1 MTKTAGAKAPAVL
14 YLRVMNVHSI
24 ARMSGGSAY
33 LWMAARARNA
43 LRRVVVFGVVGGVV
57 FIAALIAFVVVPRN
71 ASRKALAVASKIEAR
86 TDSTP
91 AVATRNRYL
100 AEVTTTDS
108 VLNAA
113 RQAAIPVPTP
123 VIDTFPPAVRAQR
136 DSLNKELATLN
147 RLIDRAENAPLPT
160 SYRAL
165 AASPA
170 VAADPRVRVLLDS
183 LADIERER
191 NAFGAVGG
199 VDPVYLSLTS
209 RATAIGRTI
218 QGIADV
224 KRGEVRGKLALIRPV
239 PAPVE
244 KPKILVDTTALLAQL
259 ATGQQNYSAAAK
271 QLDQINQRNAR
282 IDRESARAR
291 DLANVG
297 APPWAMLAA
306 AVVLALAVGF
316 AASFGTELKRPHIAD
331 PREAEQISGA
341 RVLTVIRPPEVVVER
356 SRRQADVE
364 APPLIDVVSESYR
377 TLYLHIASVEASV
390 PIVTITGDDP
400 GIVATVASNLAASA
414 AYEARSTLL
423 VDVDPTTCSVASVL
437 RVRPDP
443 GLSGIITG
451 TATWPEAIVP
461 TTIGRDRPLDVLPSG
476 TRRAGPPEPDVV
488 EEVRKELARMQ
499 RRYDFIIIA
508 APTSYVQRSASSIIP
523 APDVIL
529 CARIAHTTVGGLKSA
544 VDSLRG
550 ADMRIHGLVLWDAEM
565 PQLETREEM
574 LGATRQSGAFQPE
587 LVTAR

>member
-1 MTKTAGAKAPAVL
+1 
-14 YLRVMNVHSI
+14 MNVHSI
-24 ARMSGGSAY
+24 ARLSGGPAY

-43 LRRVVVFGVVGGVV
+43 LRRVVVFGIVGGMV
-57 FIAALIAFVVVPRN
+57 FIAALIAFVLVPRN
-71 ASRKALAVASKIEAR
+71 ASRKALAAAARIEAR
-86 TDSTP
+86 SDPTP
-91 AVATRNRYL
+91 AITARDRYL
-100 AEVTTTDS
+100 AEVAATDS
-108 VLNAA
+108 ALNAV
-113 RQAAIPVPTP
+113 RRAANPAPLP

-136 DSLNKELATLN
+136 DSLDSELATLN

-165 AASPA
+165 AASPV
-170 VAADPRVRVLLDS
+170 VAADPKVRVLLDS
-183 LADIERER
+183 LADVERDR
-191 NAFGAVGG
+191 NAFGAVGT
-199 VDPVYLSLTS
+199 VDPVYLALTS
-209 RATAIGRTI
+209 RANAIGRSI
-218 QGIADV
+218 QAIADA
-224 KRGEVRGKLALIRPV
+224 KRGEIRGKLVLIRPAAPSV
-239 PAPVE
+239 PKPV
-244 KPKILVDTTALLAQL
+244 ITVDTAKLVAQL
-259 ATGQQNYSAAAK
+259 AAAQKNHTAAA
-271 QLDQINQRNAR
+271 QQVDQISRKNAR
-282 IDRESARAR
+282 IDQEAARAR
-291 DLANVG
+291 ELANVG

-331 PREAEQISGA
+331 PREAEQVSGA

-400 GIVATVASNLAASA
+400 GIVATVAANLAASA

-437 RVRPDP
+437 RITPDP

-476 TRRAGPPEPDVV
+476 TRRAGLPEPTIV
-488 EEVRKELARMQ
+488 EEVRRELARMQ

-508 APTSYVQRSASSIIP
+508 APTSYVQRVETSIIP

-529 CARIAHTTVGGLKSA
+529 CARIAHTTVGVLKTA

-574 LGATRQSGAFQPE
+574 LGSARQSGAFRAE
-587 LVTAR
+587 LVTAQ

>member
-1 MTKTAGAKAPAVL
+1 
-14 YLRVMNVHSI
+14 
-24 ARMSGGSAY
+24 MSGGSAY

-43 LRRVVVFGVVGGVV
+43 LRRVVVFGIVGGVV
-57 FIAALIAFVVVPRN
+57 FIGALIAFVLVPRN
-71 ASRKALAVASKIEAR
+71 ASRKAQAVAARIETR
-86 TDSTP
+86 TDSSPT
-91 AVATRNRYL
+91 VAARDRYL
-100 AEVTTTDS
+100 AELNNIDS
-108 VLNAA
+108 VLNATRRA
-113 RQAAIPVPTP
+113 LMPVPVA

-136 DSLNKELATLN
+136 DSLSAELATLN

-165 AASPA
+165 AASA
-170 VAADPRVRVLLDS
+170 SVAADPRVRVLLDS

-209 RATAIGRTI
+209 RATAIGRQI
-218 QGIADV
+218 QGIADA
-224 KRGEVRGKLALIRPV
+224 KRGEVRGKLALIRPT
-239 PAPVE
+239 PAPVV
-244 KPKILVDTTALLAQL
+244 KPVITVDTVKLLSQRAV
-259 ATGQQNYSAAAK
+259 AQQNATTAAR
-271 QLDQINQRNAR
+271 QLDQINQRNIR
-282 IDRESARAR
+282 IDRETARAR
-291 DLANVG
+291 ELANVG

-306 AVVLALAVGF
+306 AAVLALAVGF

-331 PREAEQISGA
+331 PREAEQITGA
-341 RVLTVIRPPEVVVER
+341 RVLTVIKPPEVVVER

-400 GIVATVASNLAASA
+400 GIVATVAANLAASA

-437 RVRPDP
+437 RIRPDP
-443 GLSGIITG
+443 GLSGIVTG
-451 TATWPEAIVP
+451 SATWPEAIVP

-476 TRRAGPPEPDVV
+476 TRRAGLPEANVV

-523 APDVIL
+523 APDLIL
-529 CARIAHTTVGGLKSA
+529 CARIAHTTVGGLKTA

-574 LGATRQSGAFQPE
+574 LGATRQSEAFQPE
-587 LVTAR
+587 LAAAR

>member
-1 MTKTAGAKAPAVL
+1 
-14 YLRVMNVHSI
+14 MNVHSI

-43 LRRVVVFGVVGGVV
+43 LRRVVVFGIVGGVV
-57 FIAALIAFVVVPRN
+57 FIAALIAFVLVPRN
-71 ASRKALAVASKIEAR
+71 ASRKALAVAAQIEAKN
-86 TDSTP
+86 DSSP
-91 AVATRNRYL
+91 AVAARDRYL
-100 AEVTTTDS
+100 AEVTAVDS
-108 VLNAA
+108 ALDAA
-113 RQAAIPVPTP
+113 RRAANPVPAP
-123 VIDTFPPAVRAQR
+123 VVDTFPPAVRAQR
-136 DSLNKELATLN
+136 ESLGVELARLN

-165 AASPA
+165 AASPE
-170 VAADPRVRVLLDS
+170 VAADPKVRVLLDS
-183 LADIERER
+183 LAGIERDR
-191 NAFGAVGG
+191 NAFGAVGT
-199 VDPVYLSLTS
+199 VDPVYLALTS
-209 RATAIGRTI
+209 RANAIGRSI
-218 QGIADV
+218 QAVADA
-224 KRGEVRGKLALIRPV
+224 KRGEIRGKLALIRPT
-239 PAPVE
+239 PAPVV
-244 KPKILVDTTALLAQL
+244 KPTLTVDTTKLLGQRVTAQ
-259 ATGQQNYSAAAK
+259 QSYSAAAR
-271 QLDQINQRNAR
+271 QVDQISSKNSR

-291 DLANVG
+291 ELSNVG

-331 PREAEQISGA
+331 AREAEQVSGA

-400 GIVATVASNLAASA
+400 GIVATIAANLAASA

-437 RVRPDP
+437 RIRPDP

-451 TATWPEAIVP
+451 SSTWPEAIVP

-476 TRRAGPPEPDVV
+476 TRRSGLPEANVV
-488 EEVRKELARMQ
+488 EEVKKELARMQ

-529 CARIAHTTVGGLKSA
+529 CARIAHTTVGGLKTA

-574 LGATRQSGAFQPE
+574 LGSTRQSETFQPE
-587 LVTAR
+587 LATAR

>member
-1 MTKTAGAKAPAVL
+1 
-14 YLRVMNVHSI
+14 MNVHSI

-43 LRRVVVFGVVGGVV
+43 LRRVVVFGIVGGVV
-57 FIAALIAFVVVPRN
+57 FIGALIAFVVVPRN
-71 ASRKALAVASKIEAR
+71 ASRKALAVAASIESR
-86 TDSTP
+86 TDSGPT
-91 AVATRNRYL
+91 VAARDRYL
-100 AEVTTTDS
+100 AELTATDS
-108 VLNAA
+108 VLNATRRA
-113 RQAAIPVPTP
+113 LMPVPAT

-136 DSLNKELATLN
+136 DSLGAELATLN

-165 AASPA
+165 AASPV

-183 LADIERER
+183 LADIERDR

-209 RATAIGRTI
+209 RANAIGRQI
-218 QGIADV
+218 QGIADA
-224 KRGEVRGKLALIRPV
+224 KRGEVRGKLALIRPT
-239 PAPVE
+239 PAPVV
-244 KPKILVDTTALLAQL
+244 KPVITVDTIKLVAQHTTA
-259 ATGQQNYSAAAK
+259 QQNYATAVA
-271 QLDQINQRNAR
+271 QLDQINQKNAR

-291 DLANVG
+291 ELANVG

-341 RVLTVIRPPEVVVER
+341 RVLTVIKPPEVVVER

-400 GIVATVASNLAASA
+400 GIVATIAANLAASA

-437 RVRPDP
+437 RIRPDP

-451 TATWPEAIVP
+451 NATWPEAIIP

-476 TRRAGPPEPDVV
+476 TRRSGLPEPNVV

-508 APTSYVQRSASSIIP
+508 APTSYVQRSANSIIP

-587 LVTAR
+587 LATAR

>member
-1 MTKTAGAKAPAVL
+1 
-14 YLRVMNVHSI
+14 MNVHSI

-43 LRRVVVFGVVGGVV
+43 LRRVVVFGIVGGVV
-57 FIAALIAFVVVPRN
+57 FIAALIAFVLVPRN
-71 ASRKALAVASKIEAR
+71 ASRKALAVAAQIEAK
-86 TDSTP
+86 TDSSP
-91 AVATRNRYL
+91 VVAARDRYL
-100 AEVTTTDS
+100 AEVTAVDS
-108 VLNAA
+108 ALDAA
-113 RQAAIPVPTP
+113 RRAANPVPAP

-136 DSLNKELATLN
+136 DSLGAQLVTLN

-165 AASPA
+165 AASPE
-170 VAADPRVRVLLDS
+170 VAADPKVRVLLDS
-183 LADIERER
+183 LAGIERDR
-191 NAFGAVGG
+191 NAFGAVGT
-199 VDPVYLSLTS
+199 VDPVYLALTS
-209 RATAIGRTI
+209 RANAIGRSI
-218 QGIADV
+218 QAVADA
-224 KRGEVRGKLALIRPV
+224 KRGEIRGKLALIRPA
-239 PAPVE
+239 PAPVV
-244 KPKILVDTTALLAQL
+244 KPAITVDTAKLLAQR
-259 ATGQQNYSAAAK
+259 ATVQQSYSQATR
-271 QLDQINQRNAR
+271 QVDQISSKNLR

-291 DLANVG
+291 ELSNVG

-331 PREAEQISGA
+331 PREAEQVSGA

-356 SRRQADVE
+356 SRRQADIE

-400 GIVATVASNLAASA
+400 GIVATVAANLAASA

-437 RVRPDP
+437 RIRPDP

-451 TATWPEAIVP
+451 ISTWPEAIVP

-476 TRRAGPPEPDVV
+476 TRRSGLPEANVV
-488 EEVRKELARMQ
+488 EEVKKELARMQ

-508 APTSYVQRSASSIIP
+508 APTSYVQRSATSIIP

-529 CARIAHTTVGGLKSA
+529 CARIAHTTVGGLKTA
-544 VDSLRG
+544 VDTLRG

-574 LGATRQSGAFQPE
+574 LGSTRQSEAFQPE
-587 LVTAR
+587 LAAAR

>member
-1 MTKTAGAKAPAVL
+1 
-14 YLRVMNVHSI
+14 MNVH
-24 ARMSGGSAY
+24 RGSAY

-43 LRRVVVFGVVGGVV
+43 LRRVVVFGIVGGVV
-57 FIAALIAFVVVPRN
+57 FIGALIAFVVVPRN
-71 ASRKALAVASKIEAR
+71 ASRKALAMAASIESR
-86 TDSTP
+86 TDSGPTVG
-91 AVATRNRYL
+91 ARDRYL
-100 AEVTTTDS
+100 AELTATDS
-108 VLNAA
+108 VLNATRRA
-113 RQAAIPVPTP
+113 LMPVPAA

-136 DSLNKELATLN
+136 DSLGAELATLN

-165 AASPA
+165 AASPV

-183 LADIERER
+183 LADIERDR

-209 RATAIGRTI
+209 RANAIGRQI
-218 QGIADV
+218 QGIADA
-224 KRGEVRGKLALIRPV
+224 KRGEVRGKLALIRPT
-239 PAPVE
+239 PAPVV
-244 KPKILVDTTALLAQL
+244 KPVITVDTTKLVAQH
-259 ATGQQNYSAAAK
+259 ATAQQNYQAALA
-271 QLDQINQRNAR
+271 QLDQINQKNAR
-282 IDRESARAR
+282 IDRESAHAR

-306 AVVLALAVGF
+306 AAVLALAVGF

-341 RVLTVIRPPEVVVER
+341 RVLTVIKPPEVVVER

-400 GIVATVASNLAASA
+400 GIVATVAANLAASA

-437 RVRPDP
+437 RIRPDP

-451 TATWPEAIVP
+451 NATWPEAIIP

-476 TRRAGPPEPDVV
+476 TRRSGLPEPNVV

-529 CARIAHTTVGGLKSA
+529 CARIAHTTVSGLKSA

-587 LVTAR
+587 LATAR

>member
-1 MTKTAGAKAPAVL
+1 
-14 YLRVMNVHSI
+14 MNVHSI

-43 LRRVVVFGVVGGVV
+43 LRRVVVFGIVGGVV
-57 FIAALIAFVVVPRN
+57 FVAALIAFVVVPRN
-71 ASRKALAVASKIEAR
+71 ASRKALAVASRLEAR
-86 TDSTP
+86 TDSSP
-91 AVATRNRYL
+91 AVAARDRYL
-100 AEVTTTDS
+100 AEARTTDS
-108 VLNAA
+108 ILNAA
-113 RQAAIPVPTP
+113 RLAAMPVVTP

-136 DSLNKELATLN
+136 DSLNAELVTLN

-209 RATAIGRTI
+209 RATAIGRAI

-239 PAPVE
+239 PAPVTR
-244 KPKILVDTTALLAQL
+244 PKISVDTTALLAQN
-259 ATGQQNYSAAAK
+259 AKAQQSYTAAVK
-271 QLDQINQRNAR
+271 QLDQINQKNAR
-282 IDRESARAR
+282 IERESARAR
-291 DLANVG
+291 ELANVG

-331 PREAEQISGA
+331 PREAEQVSGA
-341 RVLTVIRPPEVVVER
+341 RVLTVIKPPEVVVER

-437 RVRPDP
+437 RIRPDP

-451 TATWPEAIVP
+451 NATWPEAIVP

-476 TRRAGPPEPDVV
+476 TRRAGLPEPDIV

-499 RRYDFIIIA
+499 RRYDFIIIT

-529 CARIAHTTVGGLKSA
+529 CARVAHTTVGALKTA

-587 LVTAR
+587 LATAQ

>member
-1 MTKTAGAKAPAVL
+1 
-14 YLRVMNVHSI
+14 
-24 ARMSGGSAY
+24 MSGGSAY

-43 LRRVVVFGVVGGVV
+43 LRRVVVFGIVGGVV
-57 FIAALIAFVVVPRN
+57 FIAALIAFVLVPRN
-71 ASRKALAVASKIEAR
+71 ASRKALAVAAQIEAKS
-86 TDSTP
+86 DSSP
-91 AVATRNRYL
+91 AVAARDRYL
-100 AEVTTTDS
+100 AEVTAVDS
-108 VLNAA
+108 TLDAVRRAA
-113 RQAAIPVPTP
+113 NPAPAP

-136 DSLNKELATLN
+136 DSLGAQLATLN

-165 AASPA
+165 AASPE
-170 VAADPRVRVLLDS
+170 VAADPRVRILLDS
-183 LADIERER
+183 LAGIERDR
-191 NAFGAVGG
+191 NAFGAVGT
-199 VDPVYLSLTS
+199 VDPVYLALTS
-209 RATAIGRTI
+209 RANAIGRSI
-218 QGIADV
+218 QAVADA
-224 KRGEVRGKLALIRPV
+224 KRGEIRGKLALIRPA
-239 PAPVE
+239 PAPVVR
-244 KPKILVDTTALLAQL
+244 PAITVDTAKLLAQR
-259 ATGQQNYSAAAK
+259 ATAQQSYSVAER
-271 QLDQINQRNAR
+271 QVNQISTRNSR

-291 DLANVG
+291 ELSNVG

-331 PREAEQISGA
+331 PREAEQVSGA

-400 GIVATVASNLAASA
+400 GIVATVAANLAASA

-437 RVRPDP
+437 RIRPDP

-451 TATWPEAIVP
+451 SSTWPEAIVP

-476 TRRAGPPEPDVV
+476 TRRSGLPESNVV
-488 EEVRKELARMQ
+488 EEVKKELARMQ

-529 CARIAHTTVGGLKSA
+529 CARIAHTTVGGLKTA
-544 VDSLRG
+544 VDTLRG

-574 LGATRQSGAFQPE
+574 LGSTRQPEAFQPE
-587 LVTAR
+587 LAAAR

>member
-1 MTKTAGAKAPAVL
+1 
-14 YLRVMNVHSI
+14 
-24 ARMSGGSAY
+24 MSGGSAY

-43 LRRVVVFGVVGGVV
+43 LRRVVVFGIVGGVV
-57 FIAALIAFVVVPRN
+57 FVAALIAFVLVPRN
-71 ASRKALAVASKIEAR
+71 ASRKALAVAAQIEAKN
-86 TDSTP
+86 DSSP
-91 AVATRNRYL
+91 AVATRDRYL
-100 AEVTTTDS
+100 TEVTAVDS
-108 VLNAA
+108 ALDAA
-113 RQAAIPVPTP
+113 RRAANPAPAP

-136 DSLNKELATLN
+136 DSLGTELATLN

-165 AASPA
+165 AASPE
-170 VAADPRVRVLLDS
+170 VAADPKVRVLLDS
-183 LADIERER
+183 LADIERDR
-191 NAFGAVGG
+191 NAFGAVGT
-199 VDPVYLSLTS
+199 VDPVYLALTS
-209 RATAIGRTI
+209 RANAIGRSI
-218 QGIADV
+218 QAVADA
-224 KRGEVRGKLALIRPV
+224 KRGEIRGKLALIRPA
-239 PAPVE
+239 PAPVV
-244 KPKILVDTTALLAQL
+244 KPTITVDTTRLLARR
-259 ATGQQNYSAAAK
+259 ATAQQSYSAAAR
-271 QLDQINQRNAR
+271 QVDQISSKNSR

-291 DLANVG
+291 ELSNVG

-331 PREAEQISGA
+331 PREAEQVSGA
-341 RVLTVIRPPEVVVER
+341 RVLTVIKPPEIVVER

-400 GIVATVASNLAASA
+400 GIVATVAANLAASA

-437 RVRPDP
+437 RIRPDP

-451 TATWPEAIVP
+451 SATWPEAIVP

-476 TRRAGPPEPDVV
+476 TRRSGLPEPNVV
-488 EEVRKELARMQ
+488 EEVKKELARMQ

-508 APTSYVQRSASSIIP
+508 APTSYVQRSVSSIIP

-529 CARIAHTTVGGLKSA
+529 CARIAHTTVGGLKTA

-574 LGATRQSGAFQPE
+574 LGSTRQSEAFQPE
-587 LVTAR
+587 LATAR

>member
-1 MTKTAGAKAPAVL
+1 
-14 YLRVMNVHSI
+14 
-24 ARMSGGSAY
+24 
-33 LWMAARARNA
+33 
-43 LRRVVVFGVVGGVV
+43 
-57 FIAALIAFVVVPRN
+57 
-71 ASRKALAVASKIEAR
+71 
-86 TDSTP
+86 
-91 AVATRNRYL
+91 
-100 AEVTTTDS
+100 
-108 VLNAA
+108 
-113 RQAAIPVPTP
+113 
-123 VIDTFPPAVRAQR
+123 
-136 DSLNKELATLN
+136 
-147 RLIDRAENAPLPT
+147 
-160 SYRAL
+160 
-165 AASPA
+165 
-170 VAADPRVRVLLDS
+170 VRVLLDS

-191 NAFGAVGG
+191 AAFGAVGG

-209 RATAIGRTI
+209 RATAIGRAI
-218 QGIADV
+218 QGIADA
-224 KRGEVRGKLALIRPV
+224 KRGEVRGKLALIRPT
-239 PAPVE
+239 PAPVIR
-244 KPKILVDTTALLAQL
+244 PKISVDTTALMARN
-259 ATGQQNYSAAAK
+259 ATARQNYTAAVK
-271 QLDQINQRNAR
+271 QLEQINQKNAR

-331 PREAEQISGA
+331 PREAEQVSGT
-341 RVLTVIRPPEVVVER
+341 RVLTVVRPPEVVVER

-400 GIVATVASNLAASA
+400 GIIATVASNLAASA

-437 RVRPDP
+437 RIRPDP

-451 TATWPEAIVP
+451 NATWPEAIVP

-476 TRRAGPPEPDVV
+476 TRRVGPPEPDIV
-488 EEVRKELARMQ
+488 EEVRRELARMQ
-499 RRYDFIIIA
+499 RRYDFIIIT

-529 CARIAHTTVGGLKSA
+529 CARIAHTTVGGLKGA

-574 LGATRQSGAFQPE
+574 LGATRQTGAFQPE
-587 LVTAR
+587 LATAQ

>member
-1 MTKTAGAKAPAVL
+1 
-14 YLRVMNVHSI
+14 
-24 ARMSGGSAY
+24 MSGGSAY

-43 LRRVVVFGVVGGVV
+43 LRRVVVFGIVGGVV
-57 FIAALIAFVVVPRN
+57 FIGALIAFVVVPRN
-71 ASRKALAVASKIEAR
+71 ASRKALAVAASIESR
-86 TDSTP
+86 TDSGPT
-91 AVATRNRYL
+91 VAARDRYL
-100 AEVTTTDS
+100 AELTATDS
-108 VLNAA
+108 VLNATRRA
-113 RQAAIPVPTP
+113 LMPLPAT

-136 DSLNKELATLN
+136 DSLGAELATLN

-165 AASPA
+165 AASPV

-183 LADIERER
+183 LADIERDR

-209 RATAIGRTI
+209 RANAIGRQI
-218 QGIADV
+218 QGIADA
-224 KRGEVRGKLALIRPV
+224 KRGEVRGKLALIRPT
-239 PAPVE
+239 PAPVV
-244 KPKILVDTTALLAQL
+244 KPVITVDTIKLVAQHTTA
-259 ATGQQNYSAAAK
+259 QQNYATAVA
-271 QLDQINQRNAR
+271 QLDQINQKNAR
-282 IDRESARAR
+282 IDRESAHAR
-291 DLANVG
+291 ELANVG

-341 RVLTVIRPPEVVVER
+341 RVLTVIKPPEVVVER

-400 GIVATVASNLAASA
+400 GIVATIAANLAASA

-437 RVRPDP
+437 RIRPDP

-451 TATWPEAIVP
+451 NATWPEAIIP

-476 TRRAGPPEPDVV
+476 TRRSGLPEPNVV

-508 APTSYVQRSASSIIP
+508 APTSYVQRSANSIIP

-587 LVTAR
+587 LATAR

>member
-1 MTKTAGAKAPAVL
+1 
-14 YLRVMNVHSI
+14 
-24 ARMSGGSAY
+24 MSGGSAY

-43 LRRVVVFGVVGGVV
+43 LRRVVVFGIVGGVV

-71 ASRKALAVASKIEAR
+71 ASRKALAVASRIEAR
-86 TDSTP
+86 TDSSP
-91 AVATRNRYL
+91 AVAVRDRYL
-100 AEVTTTDS
+100 AEVTSTDS
-108 VLNAA
+108 ILNAA

-136 DSLNKELATLN
+136 DSLNAELATLN

-209 RATAIGRTI
+209 RATAIGRAI
-218 QGIADV
+218 QGIADA

-244 KPKILVDTTALLAQL
+244 KPKITADTVALLAQQ
-259 ATGQQNYSAAAK
+259 AKAQQNYAVAAK
-271 QLDQINQRNAR
+271 QLDQINQKNAR

-331 PREAEQISGA
+331 PREAEQVSGA
-341 RVLTVIRPPEVVVER
+341 RVLTVIKPPEVVVER

-400 GIVATVASNLAASA
+400 GIVATIASNLAASA

-437 RVRPDP
+437 RIRPDP

-451 TATWPEAIVP
+451 NATWPEAIVP

-476 TRRAGPPEPDVV
+476 TRRVGPPEPDVV

-499 RRYDFIIIA
+499 RRYDFIIIT
-508 APTSYVQRSASSIIP
+508 APTSYVQRSATSIIP

-574 LGATRQSGAFQPE
+574 LGATRQSGTFQPE
-587 LVTAR
+587 LVTAQ

>member
-1 MTKTAGAKAPAVL
+1 
-14 YLRVMNVHSI
+14 MNVHSI

-43 LRRVVVFGVVGGVV
+43 LRRVVVFGIVGGVV
-57 FIAALIAFVVVPRN
+57 FIAALIAFVLVPRN
-71 ASRKALAVASKIEAR
+71 ASRKALAVAAQIEAKS
-86 TDSTP
+86 DSSP
-91 AVATRNRYL
+91 AVAARDRYL
-100 AEVTTTDS
+100 GEVTTVDS
-108 VLNAA
+108 TLDAA
-113 RQAAIPVPTP
+113 RRAANPPLAP

-136 DSLNKELATLN
+136 DSLGAELARLN

-165 AASPA
+165 AASPE
-170 VAADPRVRVLLDS
+170 VAADPKVRVLLDS
-183 LADIERER
+183 LAGIERDR
-191 NAFGAVGG
+191 NAFGAVGT
-199 VDPVYLSLTS
+199 VDPVYLALTS
-209 RATAIGRTI
+209 RANAIGRSI
-218 QGIADV
+218 QAVADA
-224 KRGEVRGKLALIRPV
+224 KRGEIRGKLALIRPT
-239 PAPVE
+239 PAPVVR
-244 KPKILVDTTALLAQL
+244 PSITVDTVKLLAQR
-259 ATGQQNYSAAAK
+259 ATAQQSYSAAAR
-271 QLDQINQRNAR
+271 QVDQISTKNSR
-282 IDRESARAR
+282 IDRQSARAR
-291 DLANVG
+291 ELSNVG

-331 PREAEQISGA
+331 PREAEQVSGA
-341 RVLTVIRPPEVVVER
+341 RVLTVVRPPEVVVER

-400 GIVATVASNLAASA
+400 GIVATVAANLAASA

-437 RVRPDP
+437 RIRPDP

-451 TATWPEAIVP
+451 SATWPEAIVP

-476 TRRAGPPEPDVV
+476 TRRSGLPETSVV
-488 EEVRKELARMQ
+488 EEVKKELARMQ

-508 APTSYVQRSASSIIP
+508 APTSYVQRSATSIIP

-529 CARIAHTTVGGLKSA
+529 CARIAHTTVGGLKTA
-544 VDSLRG
+544 VDTLRG

-574 LGATRQSGAFQPE
+574 LGSTPQSEAFHPE
-587 LVTAR
+587 LAAAR

>member
-1 MTKTAGAKAPAVL
+1 
-14 YLRVMNVHSI
+14 MNVHSI

-43 LRRVVVFGVVGGVV
+43 LRRVVVFGIVGGVV
-57 FIAALIAFVVVPRN
+57 FIGALIAFVLVPRN
-71 ASRKALAVASKIEAR
+71 ASRKAQEVAARIETR
-86 TDSTP
+86 GDSTP
-91 AVATRNRYL
+91 IVAARDRSL
-100 AEVTTTDS
+100 AELRSVDS
-108 VLNAA
+108 VLDATRRA
-113 RQAAIPVPTP
+113 LMPVPVT

-136 DSLNKELATLN
+136 DSLSAELATLN

-165 AASPA
+165 AASPS
-170 VAADPRVRVLLDS
+170 VAADPRVRALLDS

-209 RATAIGRTI
+209 RATAIGRQI
-218 QGIADV
+218 QGIADA
-224 KRGEVRGKLALIRPV
+224 KRGEVRGKLALIRPT
-239 PAPVE
+239 PAPVV
-244 KPKILVDTTALLAQL
+244 KPVITVDTTKLLAQRSV
-259 ATGQQNYSAAAK
+259 AQQKVTAASR
-271 QLDQINQRNAR
+271 QLDQINQKNAR
-282 IDRESARAR
+282 IDQETAHARE
-291 DLANVG
+291 LANVG

-306 AVVLALAVGF
+306 AAVLALAVGF

-331 PREAEQISGA
+331 PREAEQITGA
-341 RVLTVIRPPEVVVER
+341 RVLTVIKPPEVVVER

-400 GIVATVASNLAASA
+400 GIVATVAANLAASA

-437 RVRPDP
+437 RIRPDP

-451 TATWPEAIVP
+451 GATWPEAIVP

-476 TRRAGPPEPDVV
+476 TRRAGMPDADVV

-529 CARIAHTTVGGLKSA
+529 CARIAHATVSGLKSA
-544 VDSLRG
+544 VDGLRG
-550 ADMRIHGLVLWDAEM
+550 ADMRVHGLVLWDAEM

-587 LVTAR
+587 LAAAR

>member
-1 MTKTAGAKAPAVL
+1 
-14 YLRVMNVHSI
+14 
-24 ARMSGGSAY
+24 MSGGSAY

-43 LRRVVVFGVVGGVV
+43 LRRVMVFGIVGGVV
-57 FIAALIAFVVVPRN
+57 FIAALIAFVLVPRN
-71 ASRKALAVASKIEAR
+71 ASRKALAEAARIENR

-91 AVATRNRYL
+91 TVAARDRYL
-100 AEVTTTDS
+100 AELTTTDS
-108 VLNAA
+108 VLEATRRA
-113 RQAAIPVPTP
+113 LMPVPAA

-136 DSLNKELATLN
+136 DSLGGELATLN

-165 AASPA
+165 AASPT
-170 VAADPRVRVLLDS
+170 VAADPKVRVLLDS
-183 LADIERER
+183 LAEIERDR
-191 NAFGAVGG
+191 NAFGAVGT

-209 RATAIGRTI
+209 RANAIGRQI
-218 QGIADV
+218 QAIADA
-224 KRGEVRGKLALIRPV
+224 KRGEIRGKLALIRPT
-239 PAPVE
+239 PAPVV
-244 KPKILVDTTALLAQL
+244 KPVITVDTTKLVAQ
-259 ATGQQNYSAAAK
+259 SAAAHQNYATAVA
-271 QLDQINQRNAR
+271 QLGQINQKNAR
-282 IDRESARAR
+282 IDRESAHAR
-291 DLANVG
+291 ELANVG

-341 RVLTVIRPPEVVVER
+341 RVLTVIKPPEVVVER

-400 GIVATVASNLAASA
+400 GIVATVAANLAASA

-451 TATWPEAIVP
+451 TATWPEAIIP

-476 TRRAGPPEPDVV
+476 TRRSGLPEPSVV
-488 EEVRKELARMQ
+488 EEVRRELARMQ

-587 LVTAR
+587 LAAAR

>member
-1 MTKTAGAKAPAVL
+1 
-14 YLRVMNVHSI
+14 MNVHSI
-24 ARMSGGSAY
+24 ARMSGGPAY

-43 LRRVVVFGVVGGVV
+43 LRRVLVFGVVGGVV

-71 ASRKALAVASKIEAR
+71 ASRKALAVASKIEPR
-86 TDSTP
+86 TDSTT
-91 AVATRNRYL
+91 AVVARNRYQ

-108 VLNAA
+108 ALNAA
-113 RQAAIPVPTP
+113 RLAAMPVVTP

-136 DSLNKELATLN
+136 DTLNAELATLN
-147 RLIDRAENAPLPT
+147 RLIERAENAPLPT

-191 NAFGAVGG
+191 NEFGAVGG

-209 RATAIGRTI
+209 RATAIGRAI

-224 KRGEVRGKLALIRPV
+224 KRGEVRGKLALIRPT
-239 PAPVE
+239 PAPVVR
-244 KPKILVDTTALLAQL
+244 PKLTVDTIALLAQN
-259 ATGQQNYSAAAK
+259 ATAQQNYAAAVK
-271 QLDQINQRNAR
+271 QLEQINQRNAR

-306 AVVLALAVGF
+306 AVILALAVGF

-331 PREAEQISGA
+331 SREAEQVSGT
-341 RVLTVIRPPEVVVER
+341 RVLTVVKPPEVVVER
-356 SRRQADVE
+356 SRRQADIE

-400 GIVATVASNLAASA
+400 GIIATVASNLAASA

-437 RVRPDP
+437 RIRPDP

-451 TATWPEAIVP
+451 NATWPEAIVP

-476 TRRAGPPEPDVV
+476 TRRVGPPATDVV
-488 EEVRKELARMQ
+488 EEVRRELARMQ
-499 RRYDFIIIA
+499 RRYDFIIIT
-508 APTSYVQRSASSIIP
+508 APTSYVQRSATSIIP

-574 LGATRQSGAFQPE
+574 LGSTRQSGAFQPE
-587 LVTAR
+587 LATAQ

>member
-1 MTKTAGAKAPAVL
+1 
-14 YLRVMNVHSI
+14 
-24 ARMSGGSAY
+24 MSGGSAY

-43 LRRVVVFGVVGGVV
+43 LRRVLVFGIVGGVV
-57 FIAALIAFVVVPRN
+57 FIAALIAFVVVPRS
-71 ASRKALAVASKIEAR
+71 ASRKALAVASRIEAR
-86 TDSTP
+86 TDSSP
-91 AVATRNRYL
+91 AVAARDRYL
-100 AEVTTTDS
+100 AEVTATDS

-113 RQAAIPVPTP
+113 RLAAMPVPTP
-123 VIDTFPPAVRAQR
+123 LIDTFPPAVRLQR
-136 DSLNKELATLN
+136 DSLNAELATLN

-165 AASPA
+165 AASPV
-170 VAADPRVRVLLDS
+170 VAAEPRVRVLLDS

-191 NAFGAVGG
+191 NEFGAAGG
-199 VDPVYLSLTS
+199 VDPIYLALTS
-209 RATAIGRTI
+209 KASAIGRAI

-239 PAPVE
+239 PAPVVR
-244 KPKILVDTTALLAQL
+244 PKLSVDTTVLLAQN
-259 ATGQQNYSAAAK
+259 ATAQQNYAAAVK
-271 QLDQINQRNAR
+271 QLEQINQRNAR
-282 IDRESARAR
+282 IDRETVRAR
-291 DLANVG
+291 NLANVG

-331 PREAEQISGA
+331 SREAEQVSGT
-341 RVLTVIRPPEVVVER
+341 RVLTLVKPPEVVVER
-356 SRRQADVE
+356 SRRQADIE

-377 TLYLHIASVEASV
+377 TLYLHIAAVEASV

-437 RVRPDP
+437 RIRPDP

-451 TATWPEAIVP
+451 NATWPEAIVP

-476 TRRAGPPEPDVV
+476 TRRVGPPAPDVV
-488 EEVRKELARMQ
+488 EEVRRELARMQ

-529 CARIAHTTVGGLKSA
+529 CARLAHTTVGALKTA

-574 LGATRQSGAFQPE
+574 ISSTAGQTGSFQPE
-587 LVTAR
+587 LAAAR

>member
-1 MTKTAGAKAPAVL
+1 
-14 YLRVMNVHSI
+14 
-24 ARMSGGSAY
+24 MSGGSAY

-43 LRRVVVFGVVGGVV
+43 LRRVVVFGIVGGVV
-57 FIAALIAFVVVPRN
+57 FIGALIAFVVVPRN
-71 ASRKALAVASKIEAR
+71 ASRKALAVAASIESR
-86 TDSTP
+86 TDSGPTVT
-91 AVATRNRYL
+91 ARDRYL
-100 AEVTTTDS
+100 AELTATDS
-108 VLNAA
+108 VLNATRRA
-113 RQAAIPVPTP
+113 LMPVPAA

-136 DSLNKELATLN
+136 DSLGAELATLN

-165 AASPA
+165 AASPP
-170 VAADPRVRVLLDS
+170 VAADPKVRVLLDS
-183 LADIERER
+183 LADVERDR
-191 NAFGAVGG
+191 NNFGAMGG

-209 RATAIGRTI
+209 RANAIGRQI
-218 QGIADV
+218 QGIADA
-224 KRGEVRGKLALIRPV
+224 KRGEIRGKLALIRPT
-239 PAPVE
+239 PAPVV
-244 KPKILVDTTALLAQL
+244 KPVITVDTTKLVAQH
-259 ATGQQNYSAAAK
+259 ATAQQNYAAAVA
-271 QLDQINQRNAR
+271 QLDQINQKNAR
-282 IDRESARAR
+282 IDRESAHAR

-306 AVVLALAVGF
+306 AAVLALAVGF

-331 PREAEQISGA
+331 PREAEQLSGA
-341 RVLTVIRPPEVVVER
+341 RVLTVIKPPEVVVER

-400 GIVATVASNLAASA
+400 GIVATVAANLAASA

-437 RVRPDP
+437 RIRPDP

-451 TATWPEAIVP
+451 NATWPEAIIP

-476 TRRAGPPEPDVV
+476 TRRSGLPEANIV

-529 CARIAHTTVGGLKSA
+529 CARIAHTTAEGLKTA
-544 VDSLRG
+544 VASLRG

-587 LVTAR
+587 LATAR

>member
-1 MTKTAGAKAPAVL
+1 
-14 YLRVMNVHSI
+14 MNVHSI

-43 LRRVVVFGVVGGVV
+43 LRRVVVFGIVGGVV
-57 FIAALIAFVVVPRN
+57 FIAALIAFVLVPRN
-71 ASRKALAVASKIEAR
+71 ASRKALAVAAQIEAKN
-86 TDSTP
+86 DSSP
-91 AVATRNRYL
+91 AVAIRDRYL
-100 AEVTTTDS
+100 AEITAVDS
-108 VLNAA
+108 ALDAA
-113 RQAAIPVPTP
+113 RRAANPIPAP

-136 DSLNKELATLN
+136 DSLGAELATLN

-165 AASPA
+165 AASPE
-170 VAADPRVRVLLDS
+170 VAADPKVRVLLDS
-183 LADIERER
+183 LADIERDR
-191 NAFGAVGG
+191 NAFGAVGT
-199 VDPVYLSLTS
+199 VDPVYLALTS
-209 RATAIGRTI
+209 RANAIGRSI
-218 QGIADV
+218 QAVADA
-224 KRGEVRGKLALIRPV
+224 KRGEIRGKLALIRPA
-239 PAPVE
+239 PAPVV
-244 KPKILVDTTALLAQL
+244 KPTITVDTARLLAQRSI
-259 ATGQQNYSAAAK
+259 AQQSYSAAVR
-271 QLDQINQRNAR
+271 QVEQISSKNSR

-291 DLANVG
+291 ELSNVG

-331 PREAEQISGA
+331 LREAEQVSGA
-341 RVLTVIRPPEVVVER
+341 RVLTVIKPPEVVVER

-390 PIVTITGDDP
+390 PIVTIAGDDP
-400 GIVATVASNLAASA
+400 GIVATVAANLAASA

-437 RVRPDP
+437 RIRPDP
-443 GLSGIITG
+443 GLSGVITG
-451 TATWPEAIVP
+451 SATWPEAIVP

-476 TRRAGPPEPDVV
+476 TRRSGLPEPSVV
-488 EEVRKELARMQ
+488 EEVKKELTRMQ

-508 APTSYVQRSASSIIP
+508 APTSYVQRSVSSIIP

-529 CARIAHTTVGGLKSA
+529 CARIAHTTVGGLKTA

-574 LGATRQSGAFQPE
+574 LGSTRQSEAFQPE
-587 LVTAR
+587 LATAP

>member
-1 MTKTAGAKAPAVL
+1 
-14 YLRVMNVHSI
+14 MNVHSI

-43 LRRVVVFGVVGGVV
+43 LRRVVVFGIVGGVV
-57 FIAALIAFVVVPRN
+57 FIAALIAFVLVPRN
-71 ASRKALAVASKIEAR
+71 ASRKALAVAAQIEAKS
-86 TDSTP
+86 DSSS
-91 AVATRNRYL
+91 AVSARDRYL
-100 AEVTTTDS
+100 AEVTAFDS
-108 VLNAA
+108 TLNAA
-113 RQAAIPVPTP
+113 RRAANPVPAP

-136 DSLNKELATLN
+136 DSLGAELATLN

-165 AASPA
+165 AASPE
-170 VAADPRVRVLLDS
+170 VAADPRVRILLDS
-183 LADIERER
+183 LAGIERDR
-191 NAFGAVGG
+191 NAFGAVGT
-199 VDPVYLSLTS
+199 VDPVYLALTS
-209 RATAIGRTI
+209 RANAIGRSI
-218 QGIADV
+218 QAIADA
-224 KRGEVRGKLALIRPV
+224 KRGEIRGKLALIRPTS
-239 PAPVE
+239 PPVV
-244 KPKILVDTTALLAQL
+244 KPIITVDTTKLLAQRTTAQQSY
-259 ATGQQNYSAAAK
+259 ATAAR
-271 QLDQINQRNAR
+271 QIDQIRTRNLR

-291 DLANVG
+291 ELSNVG

-306 AVVLALAVGF
+306 AAVLALAVGF

-331 PREAEQISGA
+331 PREAEQVSGA
-341 RVLTVIRPPEVVVER
+341 RVLTVIRPPEIVVER

-400 GIVATVASNLAASA
+400 GIVATVAANLAASA

-437 RVRPDP
+437 RIRPDP

-451 TATWPEAIVP
+451 NASWPEAIVP

-476 TRRAGPPEPDVV
+476 TRRSGLPESNVV
-488 EEVRKELARMQ
+488 EEVKKELARMQ

-529 CARIAHTTVGGLKSA
+529 CARIAHTTVGGLKTA
-544 VDSLRG
+544 VDTLRG

-574 LGATRQSGAFQPE
+574 LGSTRQSEAFEPE
-587 LVTAR
+587 LATAR

>member
-1 MTKTAGAKAPAVL
+1 
-14 YLRVMNVHSI
+14 
-24 ARMSGGSAY
+24 MSGGSAY

-43 LRRVVVFGVVGGVV
+43 LRRVVVFGIVGGVV
-57 FIAALIAFVVVPRN
+57 FIAALIAFVIVPRN
-71 ASRKALAVASKIEAR
+71 ASRKALAVASRIEAR
-86 TDSTP
+86 TDSSP
-91 AVATRNRYL
+91 AVAARDRYL
-100 AEVTTTDS
+100 AEVNNTDS

-113 RQAAIPVPTP
+113 RRAAMPVPVP

-136 DSLNKELATLN
+136 DSLNAELSTLN

-170 VAADPRVRVLLDS
+170 VAADPRVRILLDS

-209 RATAIGRTI
+209 RATAIGRSI

-244 KPKILVDTTALLAQL
+244 RPKISVDTNALLAQNGT
-259 ATGQQNYSAAAK
+259 AQQNYALAVK
-271 QLDQINQRNAR
+271 QVDQIKQRNMR
-282 IDRESARAR
+282 IDRESAHAR
-291 DLANVG
+291 ELANVG

-306 AVVLALAVGF
+306 ALVLALAVGF

-331 PREAEQISGA
+331 PREAEQITGA
-341 RVLTVIRPPEVVVER
+341 RVLTVVRPPEVVVER

-437 RVRPDP
+437 RIRPDP

-476 TRRAGPPEPDVV
+476 TRRSGPAEPDVV

-499 RRYDFIIIA
+499 RRYDFIIIT

-529 CARIAHTTVGGLKSA
+529 CARIAHTSVGGLKTA

-587 LVTAR
+587 LATAQ

>member
-1 MTKTAGAKAPAVL
+1 
-14 YLRVMNVHSI
+14 MNVHSI

-43 LRRVVVFGVVGGVV
+43 LRRVVVFGIVGGVV

-71 ASRKALAVASKIEAR
+71 ASRKALAVAAQIEAR
-86 TDSTP
+86 TDSSP
-91 AVATRNRYL
+91 AVAARDRYL
-100 AEVTTTDS
+100 GVVTTTDS
-108 VLNAA
+108 VLAA
-113 RQAAIPVPTP
+113 VRRAATPVPTP

-136 DSLNKELATLN
+136 DTLSAELATLN

-165 AASPA
+165 AASPE

-183 LADIERER
+183 LANIERDR
-191 NAFGAVGG
+191 DAFGAGGG

-209 RATAIGRTI
+209 KANAIGRSI
-218 QGIADV
+218 QAIADV

-239 PAPVE
+239 AAPVV
-244 KPKILVDTTALLAQL
+244 KPVITVDTTKLLVA
-259 ATGQQNYSAAAK
+259 ATIAQQNYASAVR
-271 QLDQINQRNAR
+271 QLGLINQKNAR

-291 DLANVG
+291 ELANVG

-331 PREAEQISGA
+331 PREAEQVSGA
-341 RVLTVIRPPEVVVER
+341 RVLTVIKPPEVVVER

-400 GIVATVASNLAASA
+400 GIVATVAANLAASA

-437 RVRPDP
+437 RIRPDP

-451 TATWPEAIVP
+451 NATWPEAIVP

-476 TRRAGPPEPDVV
+476 TRRAGIPEPNVV
-488 EEVRKELARMQ
+488 EEVRNELARMQ

-574 LGATRQSGAFQPE
+574 LGATQQSGAFQPE
-587 LVTAR
+587 LVTAQ

>member
-1 MTKTAGAKAPAVL
+1 
-14 YLRVMNVHSI
+14 MNVHSI

-43 LRRVVVFGVVGGVV
+43 LRRVVVFGIVGGVV
-57 FIAALIAFVVVPRN
+57 FIAALIAFVIVPRT
-71 ASRKALAVASKIEAR
+71 ASRKALAVASRIEAH
-86 TDSTP
+86 TDSSP
-91 AVATRNRYL
+91 AVAVRDRYL
-100 AEVTTTDS
+100 AEVTSTDS
-108 VLNAA
+108 ALNAA
-113 RQAAIPVPTP
+113 RQAAIPAP

-136 DSLNKELATLN
+136 DSLNTELATLN

-209 RATAIGRTI
+209 RATAIGRAI

-239 PAPVE
+239 PAPV
-244 KPKILVDTTALLAQL
+244 PKISVDTAALLAQN
-259 ATGQQNYSAAAK
+259 ATAQQNHAAAVK

-291 DLANVG
+291 ELANVG

-331 PREAEQISGA
+331 PREAEQVSGT

-437 RVRPDP
+437 RIRPDP

-476 TRRAGPPEPDVV
+476 TRRSGPPEPDVV
-488 EEVRKELARMQ
+488 EEVRRELARMQ
-499 RRYDFIIIA
+499 RRYDFIIIT

-529 CARIAHTTVGGLKSA
+529 CARIAHTTVGGLKTA

-587 LVTAR
+587 LATAQ

>member
-1 MTKTAGAKAPAVL
+1 
-14 YLRVMNVHSI
+14 
-24 ARMSGGSAY
+24 MSGGSAY

-43 LRRVVVFGVVGGVV
+43 LRRVLVFGIVGGVV

-71 ASRKALAVASKIEAR
+71 ASRKALAVASRIEAR
-86 TDSTP
+86 ADSTP
-91 AVATRNRYL
+91 AVTARDRYL
-100 AEVTTTDS
+100 AEVRTTDS
-108 VLNAA
+108 VINAT
-113 RQAAIPVPTP
+113 RLAAMPVVTP

-136 DSLNKELATLN
+136 DSLNAELTTLN

-170 VAADPRVRVLLDS
+170 VASDPRVRALLDS

-209 RATAIGRTI
+209 RATAIGRSI
-218 QGIADV
+218 QGIADA
-224 KRGEVRGKLALIRPV
+224 KRGEVRGKLALIRPT
-239 PAPVE
+239 PAPVVR
-244 KPKILVDTTALLAQL
+244 PKITVDTTALLAQN
-259 ATGQQNYSAAAK
+259 AAAQQNYAAAVK

-341 RVLTVIRPPEVVVER
+341 RVLTVIKPPEVVVER

-437 RVRPDP
+437 RIRPDP

-451 TATWPEAIVP
+451 NATWPEAIVS

-476 TRRAGPPEPDVV
+476 TRRAGLPEPDVV

-499 RRYDFIIIA
+499 RRYDFIIIT

-587 LVTAR
+587 LATAQ

>member
-1 MTKTAGAKAPAVL
+1 
-14 YLRVMNVHSI
+14 MNVHSI

-43 LRRVVVFGVVGGVV
+43 LRRVVVFGIVGGVV
-57 FIAALIAFVVVPRN
+57 FVAALIAFVIVPRN

-86 TDSTP
+86 TDSSP
-91 AVATRNRYL
+91 AVAARDRYL
-100 AEVTTTDS
+100 AEVNTTDS

-113 RQAAIPVPTP
+113 RQAAIPVPVP

-136 DSLNKELATLN
+136 DSLNAELTTLN

-209 RATAIGRTI
+209 RATAIGRAI

-244 KPKILVDTTALLAQL
+244 RPKLSVDTTALLARN
-259 ATGQQNYSAAAK
+259 ATAQQNYALAVK
-271 QLDQINQRNAR
+271 QVDQIKQRNMR
-282 IDRESARAR
+282 IDRESAHAR
-291 DLANVG
+291 ELANVG

-341 RVLTVIRPPEVVVER
+341 RVLTVVRPPEVVVER

-437 RVRPDP
+437 RIRPDP

-476 TRRAGPPEPDVV
+476 TRRSGPAEPDVV

-499 RRYDFIIIA
+499 RRYDFIIIT

-529 CARIAHTTVGGLKSA
+529 CARIAHTSVGGLKSA

-587 LVTAR
+587 LATAQ

>member
-1 MTKTAGAKAPAVL
+1 
-14 YLRVMNVHSI
+14 MNVHSI

-43 LRRVVVFGVVGGVV
+43 LRRVVVFGIVGGVV
-57 FIAALIAFVVVPRN
+57 FIAALIAFVLVPRN
-71 ASRKALAVASKIEAR
+71 ASRKALAVAAQIEAKS
-86 TDSTP
+86 DSTP
-91 AVATRNRYL
+91 SVAARKRYL
-100 AEVTTTDS
+100 AEVTAVDS
-108 VLNAA
+108 ALDAA
-113 RQAAIPVPTP
+113 RRAANPAPAP

-136 DSLNKELATLN
+136 DSLGAQLATLN

-165 AASPA
+165 AASPE
-170 VAADPRVRVLLDS
+170 VAADPRVRILLDS
-183 LADIERER
+183 LAGIERDR
-191 NAFGAVGG
+191 NAFGAVGT
-199 VDPVYLSLTS
+199 VDPVYLALTS
-209 RATAIGRTI
+209 RANAIGRSI
-218 QGIADV
+218 QAVADA
-224 KRGEVRGKLALIRPV
+224 KRGEIRGKLALIRPT
-239 PAPVE
+239 PAPVI
-244 KPKILVDTTALLAQL
+244 KPAITVDTVKLLAQR
-259 ATGQQNYSAAAK
+259 ATAQQSYSAAAR
-271 QLDQINQRNAR
+271 QADQISTKNTR

-291 DLANVG
+291 ELSNVG

-331 PREAEQISGA
+331 PREAEQVSGA
-341 RVLTVIRPPEVVVER
+341 RVLTVVRPPEVVVER

-400 GIVATVASNLAASA
+400 GIVATVAANLAASA

-437 RVRPDP
+437 RIRPDP

-451 TATWPEAIVP
+451 SATWPEAIVP

-476 TRRAGPPEPDVV
+476 TRRSGLPEANVV
-488 EEVRKELARMQ
+488 EEVKKELARMQ

-508 APTSYVQRSASSIIP
+508 APTSYVQRSGSSIIP

-529 CARIAHTTVGGLKSA
+529 CARIAHTTVGGLKTA
-544 VDSLRG
+544 VDTLRG

-574 LGATRQSGAFQPE
+574 LGSTRQPEAFQPE
-587 LVTAR
+587 LATAR

>member
-1 MTKTAGAKAPAVL
+1 
-14 YLRVMNVHSI
+14 MNVHSI
-24 ARMSGGSAY
+24 ARMSGGSTY

-57 FIAALIAFVVVPRN
+57 FVAALIAFVVVPRN
-71 ASRKALAVASKIEAR
+71 ASKKALAVASRIEAR
-86 TDSTP
+86 ADSSP
-91 AVATRNRYL
+91 AVAARDQYQTELTR
-100 AEVTTTDS
+100 TDS

-113 RQAAIPVPTP
+113 RLAAMPVPTP

-136 DSLNKELATLN
+136 DSLNGELATLN

-199 VDPVYLSLTS
+199 VDPVYLALTS
-209 RATAIGRTI
+209 RATAIGRSI

-224 KRGEVRGKLALIRPV
+224 KRGEVRGKLALIRPIA
-239 PAPVE
+239 APVA
-244 KPKILVDTTALLAQL
+244 KPKILVDTAALLAR
-259 ATGQQNYSAAAK
+259 SAAAQQSYAAAVK
-271 QLDQINQRNAR
+271 QLEQINQRNAR
-282 IDRESARAR
+282 IDRESAHAR
-291 DLANVG
+291 ELANVG

-331 PREAEQISGA
+331 PRETEQVSGA

-400 GIVATVASNLAASA
+400 GIVATVAANLAASA

-437 RVRPDP
+437 RIRPDP

-451 TATWPEAIVP
+451 SATWPEAIVP

-476 TRRAGPPEPDVV
+476 TRRAGLPEPNTV

-523 APDVIL
+523 SPDVIL
-529 CARIAHTTVGGLKSA
+529 CARIAHTTVGGLKTA

-574 LGATRQSGAFQPE
+574 LGATRQSEAFQPE
-587 LVTAR
+587 LATAQ

>member
-1 MTKTAGAKAPAVL
+1 
-14 YLRVMNVHSI
+14 
-24 ARMSGGSAY
+24 MSGGSAY

-43 LRRVVVFGVVGGVV
+43 LRRVLVFGIVGGIV

-71 ASRKALAVASKIEAR
+71 ASRKALAVASRIEAR
-86 TDSTP
+86 ADSTP
-91 AVATRNRYL
+91 AVAARDRYL
-100 AEVTTTDS
+100 AEVRTTDS
-108 VLNAA
+108 VMNAT
-113 RQAAIPVPTP
+113 RLAAMPVVTP

-136 DSLNKELATLN
+136 DSLNAELTTLN
-147 RLIDRAENAPLPT
+147 RLIDRTENAPLPT

-170 VAADPRVRVLLDS
+170 VASDPRVRVLLDS

-191 NAFGAVGG
+191 NAFGAVGS
-199 VDPVYLSLTS
+199 VDPVYMSLTS
-209 RATAIGRTI
+209 RANAIGRSI
-218 QGIADV
+218 QGIADA
-224 KRGEVRGKLALIRPV
+224 KRGEVRGKLALIRPT
-239 PAPVE
+239 PAPIIR
-244 KPKILVDTTALLAQL
+244 PRITVDTTALLAQN
-259 ATGQQNYSAAAK
+259 ATAQQNYAAAVK

-341 RVLTVIRPPEVVVER
+341 RVLTVIKPPEVVVER

-437 RVRPDP
+437 RIRPDP

-451 TATWPEAIVP
+451 NATWPEAIVP

-476 TRRAGPPEPDVV
+476 TRRAGLPEPDVV

-499 RRYDFIIIA
+499 RRYDFIIIT

-529 CARIAHTTVGGLKSA
+529 CARIAHTTVGGLKTA

-587 LVTAR
+587 LATAQ

>member
-1 MTKTAGAKAPAVL
+1 MTVRSASRLG
-14 YLRVMNVHSI
+14 
-24 ARMSGGSAY
+24 GGSAY

-43 LRRVVVFGVVGGVV
+43 LRRVAVFGIVGGLV
-57 FIAALIAFVVVPRN
+57 FIGALIAFVLVPRS
-71 ASRKALAVASKIEAR
+71 ASRKAQAVAARVEAR
-86 TDSTP
+86 TDTTP
-91 AVATRNRYL
+91 ALAIRNRYA
-100 AEVTTTDS
+100 AEISAADS
-108 VLNAA
+108 VLAVA
-113 RQAAIPVPTP
+113 RRAAIPVPTP
-123 VIDTFPPAVRAQR
+123 VLDTFPPAVRAQR
-136 DSLNKELATLN
+136 DSLNAELATLN
-147 RLIDRAENAPLPT
+147 RLIERAENAPLPT

-209 RATAIGRTI
+209 RATAIGRAI
-218 QGIADV
+218 QGIADA
-224 KRGEVRGKLALIRPV
+224 KRGEVRGKLALIRPIAV
-239 PAPVE
+239 PPP
-244 KPKILVDTTALLAQL
+244 KPRVTIDTARVLGQRATAEQ
-259 ATGQQNYSAAAK
+259 YYAAATRE
-271 QLDQINQRNAR
+271 LDQIRQKNAR
-282 IDRESARAR
+282 IDRDARRAR
-291 DLANVG
+291 ELANVG

-306 AVVLALAVGF
+306 ALVLALAIGF
-316 AASFGTELKRPHIAD
+316 AASFGVELKRPHISD
-331 PREAEQISGA
+331 TREAEQVSSA
-341 RVLTVIRPPEVVVER
+341 RVLTVVKPPEVVVER

-377 TLYLHIASVEASV
+377 TLYLHIAAVEASV

-400 GIVATVASNLAASA
+400 AIVATVAANLAASA

-437 RVRPDP
+437 RIRPDP
-443 GLSGIITG
+443 GLSGIVTG
-451 TATWPEAIVP
+451 SATWPEAIVP

-476 TRRAGPPEPDVV
+476 TKRAGLPEANVV
-488 EEVRKELARMQ
+488 EEVRNELARLQ

-508 APTSYVQRSASSIIP
+508 APTSYVQRSATSIIP

-529 CARIAHTTVGGLKSA
+529 CARIAHTTVGALKTA

-550 ADMRIHGLVLWDAEM
+550 ADMRVHGLVLWDAEM

-574 LGATRQSGAFQPE
+574 LGTQRQTGGYQPE
-587 LVTAR
+587 LATAR

>member
-1 MTKTAGAKAPAVL
+1 
-14 YLRVMNVHSI
+14 
-24 ARMSGGSAY
+24 MSGGSAY

-43 LRRVVVFGVVGGVV
+43 LRRVLVFGIVGGVV

-71 ASRKALAVASKIEAR
+71 ASRKALAVASRIEAR
-86 TDSTP
+86 VDSTP
-91 AVATRNRYL
+91 AVAARDRYL
-100 AEVTTTDS
+100 AEVRTTDS
-108 VLNAA
+108 VMNAT
-113 RQAAIPVPTP
+113 RLAAMPVVTP

-136 DSLNKELATLN
+136 DSLNAELTTLN
-147 RLIDRAENAPLPT
+147 RLIDRTENAPLPT

-170 VAADPRVRVLLDS
+170 VASDPRVRVLLDS

-191 NAFGAVGG
+191 NAFGAVGS
-199 VDPVYLSLTS
+199 VDPVYMSLTS
-209 RATAIGRTI
+209 RANAIGRSI
-218 QGIADV
+218 QGIADA
-224 KRGEVRGKLALIRPV
+224 KRGEVRGKLALIRPT
-239 PAPVE
+239 PAPVVR
-244 KPKILVDTTALLAQL
+244 PRITVDTTALLAQN
-259 ATGQQNYSAAAK
+259 ATAQQNYAAAVK
-271 QLDQINQRNAR
+271 QLDQINQRNRR

-341 RVLTVIRPPEVVVER
+341 RVLTVIKPPEVVVER

-437 RVRPDP
+437 RIRPDP

-451 TATWPEAIVP
+451 NATWPEAIVS

-476 TRRAGPPEPDVV
+476 TRRAGLPEPDVV

-499 RRYDFIIIA
+499 RRYDFIIIT

-529 CARIAHTTVGGLKSA
+529 CARIAHTTVGGLKTA

-587 LVTAR
+587 LATAQ

>member
-1 MTKTAGAKAPAVL
+1 
-14 YLRVMNVHSI
+14 MNVHSI

-33 LWMAARARNA
+33 LWMAARARNG
-43 LRRVVVFGVVGGVV
+43 LRRVVVFGIVGGVV
-57 FIAALIAFVVVPRN
+57 FIAALIAFVLVPRN
-71 ASRKALAVASKIEAR
+71 ASRKALAVAAQIEAKN
-86 TDSTP
+86 DSSP
-91 AVATRNRYL
+91 AVATRGRYL
-100 AEVTTTDS
+100 AEVTAVDS
-108 VLNAA
+108 ALDAA
-113 RQAAIPVPTP
+113 RRAANPVPAP

-136 DSLNKELATLN
+136 DSLGAELATLN

-165 AASPA
+165 AASPE
-170 VAADPRVRVLLDS
+170 VAADPKVRVLLDS
-183 LADIERER
+183 LADIERDR
-191 NAFGAVGG
+191 NAFGAVGT
-199 VDPVYLSLTS
+199 VDPVYLALTS
-209 RATAIGRTI
+209 RANAIGRSI
-218 QGIADV
+218 QAVADA
-224 KRGEVRGKLALIRPV
+224 KRGEIRGKLALIRPA
-239 PAPVE
+239 PAPVV
-244 KPKILVDTTALLAQL
+244 KPTITVDTARLLAQRST
-259 ATGQQNYSAAAK
+259 AQQSYSVAAR
-271 QLDQINQRNAR
+271 QVDQISSKNSR

-291 DLANVG
+291 ELSNVG

-331 PREAEQISGA
+331 PREAEQVSGA
-341 RVLTVIRPPEVVVER
+341 RVLTVIKPPEVVVER

-390 PIVTITGDDP
+390 PIVTIAGDDP
-400 GIVATVASNLAASA
+400 GIVATVAANLAASA

-437 RVRPDP
+437 RIRPDP
-443 GLSGIITG
+443 GLSGVITG
-451 TATWPEAIVP
+451 SATWPEAIVP

-476 TRRAGPPEPDVV
+476 TRRSGLPEPSVV
-488 EEVRKELARMQ
+488 EEVKKELTRMQ

-508 APTSYVQRSASSIIP
+508 APTSYVQRSVSSIIP

-529 CARIAHTTVGGLKSA
+529 CARIAHTTVGGLKTA

-574 LGATRQSGAFQPE
+574 LGSTRQSEAFQPE
-587 LVTAR
+587 LATAP

>member
-1 MTKTAGAKAPAVL
+1 
-14 YLRVMNVHSI
+14 
-24 ARMSGGSAY
+24 MSGGSAY

-57 FIAALIAFVVVPRN
+57 FIGALIAFVVVPRN
-71 ASRKALAVASKIEAR
+71 ASRKALAVASQIEAR
-86 TDSTP
+86 TDSVP
-91 AVATRNRYL
+91 SVAARDRYQ
-100 AEVTTTDS
+100 AELNAADS
-108 VLNAA
+108 VLNATRIA
-113 RQAAIPVPTP
+113 LTPVPAA

-136 DSLNKELATLN
+136 DSLGAELATLN

-165 AASPA
+165 AASPV

-183 LADIERER
+183 LADVERDR

-209 RATAIGRTI
+209 RANAIGRQI
-218 QGIADV
+218 QGIADA
-224 KRGEVRGKLALIRPV
+224 KRGEVRGKLALIRPT
-239 PAPVE
+239 PAPVV
-244 KPKILVDTTALLAQL
+244 KPVITVDTLKLNAQRG
-259 ATGQQNYSAAAK
+259 AAQQNLTAAAA
-271 QLDQINQRNAR
+271 QLDQINQKNAR
-282 IDRESARAR
+282 IDHESAHAR
-291 DLANVG
+291 ELANVG

-306 AVVLALAVGF
+306 AAVLALAVGF

-341 RVLTVIRPPEVVVER
+341 RVLTVIKPPEVVVER

-400 GIVATVASNLAASA
+400 GIVATVAANLAASA

-437 RVRPDP
+437 RIRPDP

-451 TATWPEAIVP
+451 NSTWPEAIVP

-476 TRRAGPPEPDVV
+476 TRRSGLPEASVI

-508 APTSYVQRSASSIIP
+508 APTSYVQRSGGSIIP

-529 CARIAHTTVGGLKSA
+529 CARIAHTTVGALKTA

-550 ADMRIHGLVLWDAEM
+550 ADMRVHGLVLWDAEM

-574 LGATRQSGAFQPE
+574 LGATRQPEVFQPE
-587 LVTAR
+587 LATAR

>member
-1 MTKTAGAKAPAVL
+1 
-14 YLRVMNVHSI
+14 MNVHSI

-43 LRRVVVFGVVGGVV
+43 LRRVVVFGIVGGVV
-57 FIAALIAFVVVPRN
+57 FIAALIAFVIVPRN

-86 TDSTP
+86 TDSAP
-91 AVATRNRYL
+91 AVAARDRYL
-100 AEVTTTDS
+100 AEATSTDS
-108 VLNAA
+108 VLTAA
-113 RQAAIPVPTP
+113 RQAAMPVAVP

-136 DSLNKELATLN
+136 DSLNGELATLN

-209 RATAIGRTI
+209 RATAIGRAI

-244 KPKILVDTTALLAQL
+244 RPKISVDTITLLAQH
-259 ATGQQNYSAAAK
+259 ATAQQNYAIAAK
-271 QLDQINQRNAR
+271 QVDQIKQRNTR
-282 IDRESARAR
+282 IDRESAHAR
-291 DLANVG
+291 ELANVG

-331 PREAEQISGA
+331 PREAEQTTGA

-437 RVRPDP
+437 RIRPDP

-476 TRRAGPPEPDVV
+476 TRRSGPAEPDVV

-499 RRYDFIIIA
+499 RRYDFIIIT

-529 CARIAHTTVGGLKSA
+529 CARIAHTTVGGLKTA

-574 LGATRQSGAFQPE
+574 LGATRQSGAFRPE
-587 LVTAR
+587 LATAQ